1 MKILCAPTTFSFD
14 GIKADLNVALYAQ
27 APHSDFGSIGEAV
40 AQTIRR
46 RKFSPPPRAWDFL
59 SIALSCF
66 AADLAGHRKRSPDGW
81 TRTFDLSIAVNDPAF
96 WTAQK
101 STLESMMGF
110 LTTDIWTFEFLEG
123 GYHPKPPKNTDFQKG
138 DSVALLSGGL
148 DSLIGAIDLAADGYT
163 PATVSH
169 VSRGDRGKQET
180 FPKLIGNGLP
190 AVLLSHGGKVP
201 NGESPASQR
210 SRSIVFISYAVL
222 VATCL
227 EEWSA
232 GTRIKCFVSENGFI
246 SINPPL
252 TDLRVGSLSTR
263 TTHPTYFGLLRDLFE
278 SAGFNLD
285 LQNRYRLFTK
295 GEMLANCRDQQLLGQ
310 LAHTST
316 SCGRFLH
323 YNYNHCGRC
332 VPCLVRRAA
341 FLSWGKKD
349 ETSYLFE
356 DLGKNDEN
364 HAGFDDVRAAA
375 MACLEQAESGTERW
389 VGASLVSAG
398 IPDYTDLLDML
409 GRGLDEIRQLLTH
422 QKVL

>member
-14 GIKADLNVALYAQ
+14 DVEADLNVALYAQ
-27 APHSDFGSIGEAV
+27 APQPDSGSIGEAI
-40 AQTIRR
+40 AKSIRR

-81 TRTFDLSIAVNDPAF
+81 TRTFDLSIAVNDPVF

-101 STLESMMGF
+101 SALESMMAF

-123 GYHPKPPKNTDFQKG
+123 GYHPTPPKTKVFQKG

-148 DSLIGAIDLAADGYT
+148 DSLIGAIDLAAEGYT
-163 PATVSH
+163 PVTVSH
-169 VSRGDRGKQET
+169 VSRGDRDKQET
-180 FPKLIGNGLP
+180 FPKLIGGGLP
-190 AVLLSHGGKVP
+190 SALFTHGGKVP

-210 SRSIVFISYAVL
+210 SRSIVFLSYAVL
-222 VATCL
+222 VGTCL
-227 EEWSA
+227 EGWSS
-232 GTRIKCFVSENGFI
+232 GTSIKCFVSENGFI

-263 TTHPTYFGLLRDLFE
+263 TTHPTYFGSLQDLFE
-278 SAGFNLD
+278 AAGFNLE
-285 LQNRYRLFTK
+285 LQNRYALLTK
-295 GEMLANCRDQQLLGQ
+295 GEMLANCRDQKLLQ
-310 LAHTST
+310 KLAYTST

-323 YNYNHCGRC
+323 YNYQHCGRC

-341 FLSWGKKD
+341 FVRWGKVD
-349 ETSYLFE
+349 ATSYLYE
-356 DLGKNDEN
+356 DLGINDEN

-375 MACLEQAESGTERW
+375 MACLKQVEIGTERW
-389 VGASLVSAG
+389 VGASFAASG
-398 IPDYTDLLDML
+398 IVDVTNHLDML
-409 GRGLDEIRQLLTH
+409 GRGLDEIRVLLTH
-422 QKVL
+422 YGVL